1 MKAIVQ
7 HGYGGPE
14 VLSLQDIEK
23 PAPADDEVLIRVR
36 ASSVNM
42 ADVDYLRGRP
52 VAARLA
58 YGLRKPKYLVPG
70 TDVAG
75 EVEAV
80 GPRVTRFQPGDEV
93 WGDLTESGSGAYAE
107 YVCANEATLAPK
119 PPSLDF
125 EEAASVPSSGVLAAQ
140 AVRAKGHIRRGDQVL
155 INGASG
161 NVGPFAV
168 QIARSFGAEVTGV
181 CSAAKMELVRSI
193 GAAHVIDYRSQDYT
207 RAPERYDRIVDIAA
221 RRSILASRRA
231 LRPGGAY
238 VWAGG
243 SMAVFGQAM
252 ILGPL
257 LWPFGRRRI
266 GIVTWK
272 PFHADDVTFL
282 RDLIESGKLHPVI
295 GRRFRLSEVPDAL
308 RYQESGQ
315 AQGKIV
321 ITV

>member
-7 HGYGGPE
+7 AGYGGPE
-14 VLSLQDIEK
+14 VLRLEDIEK
-23 PAPADDEVLIRVR
+23 PVPAAHQVLVRVR

-52 VAARLA
+52 LAARLA
-58 YGLRKPKYLVPG
+58 YGLRGPRYLVPG

-80 GPRVTRFQPGDEV
+80 GRSVTRFQPGDEV
-93 WGDLTESGSGAYAE
+93 WGDLTGTGSGAYGE
-107 YVCANEATLAPK
+107 YVCAAEASLARK
-119 PPSLDF
+119 PARLSF
-125 EEAASVPSSGVLAAQ
+125 EQAAVVPSSGVLAVQ
-140 AVRAKGHIRRGDQVL
+140 AVRARGSVRPGDRVL

-168 QIARSFGAEVTGV
+168 QIAVALGAEVTGV
-181 CSAAKMELVRSI
+181 CSTPKVELVRNL
-193 GAAHVIDYRSQDYT
+193 GAAHIIDYT
-207 RAPERYDRIVDIAA
+207 REDYTEGPHRYDRIVDIAA
-221 RRSILASRRA
+221 RRSIFSSRRA

-238 VWAGG
+238 IWAGG
-243 SMAVFGQAM
+243 SMAVFAQAM

-266 GIVTWK
+266 GIFSWQ
-272 PFHADDVTFL
+272 PFRADDVAFL
-282 RDLIESGKLHPVI
+282 AELIESGRLEPVI
-295 GRRFRLSEVPDAL
+295 GRRFPLSEVPDAL

-321 ITV
+321 ISV